1 MAEVSVGST
10 IPDIPV
16 YYLPP
21 TVGDVCVY
29 APSKINI
36 NELEHPTVVVVVPG
50 AFTPTCSEIHVPGFL
65 TTSAIGHLK
74 DAGVKN
80 LLILST
86 DSPFITRAWG
96 ENLSSGKKEILKEL
110 QDGYIKFVSDASAEL
125 LTKLGLVGE
134 PNDLFAK
141 YGLRGLRSA
150 LIIDSSGKVKYVG
163 VEKVKGAVSDSGIE
177 AVLDALKK

>member
-1 MAEVSVGST
+1 MAQITVGSS

-29 APSKINI
+29 APSKIEI
-36 NELEHPTVVVVVPG
+36 NKIEHPTVVVIVPG
-50 AFTPTCSEIHVPGFL
+50 AFTPTCSEKHVPGFL

-80 LLILST
+80 VLILST

-96 ENLSSGKKEILKEL
+96 ENLVSGKKDVAKEL
-110 QDGYIKFVSDASAEL
+110 ENGYIKFVSDASAEL
-125 LTKLGLVGE
+125 LSKLGLVGE
-134 PNDLFAK
+134 PNDPYAK
-141 YGLRGLRSA
+141 NGLRGLRSA
-150 LIIDSSGKVKYVG
+150 IVIDASGKVKYLG
-163 VEKVKGAVSDSGIE
+163 VEKVKGTVSDSGIE
-177 AVLDALKK
+177 AVLNALEK